1 MRQVYIFF
9 KIFNARQCWLP
20 HFVRITN
27 MNLFCK
33 SVIKNKKKIMFTTLT
48 KQMKNQT
55 NFRKVEEN
63 MDLSHIYLAVLDIW
77 VFQSKSSFMYK
88 LKNCL
93 SELLSHAHKSLHFS
107 NPIVIFVTILQ
118 ERFYCIFYMYRKL
131 SHQSSKK
138 KDLFWSV
145 PFLCLIKIISYV
157 HIMKYF
163 RHFQYYF
170 LNEYCSKPVEN
181 VSFVCTLNTF

>member
-9 KIFNARQCWLP
+9 KIFNARQCWFP

-77 VFQSKSSFMYK
+77 VFRAKVLLCISWKIAWVSCSVTRQKFALFQS
-88 LKNCL
+88 NCNICHYRTRAIL
-93 SELLSHAHKSLHFS
+93 LHFLYVS
-107 NPIVIFVTILQ
+107 KTVSSILQ
-118 ERFYCIFYMYRKL
+118 
-131 SHQSSKK
+131 KK
-138 KDLFWSV
+138 RDLFWSI
-145 PFLCLIKIISYV
+145 PFLCVMKTISYV
-157 HIMKYF
+157 HMMKYF
-163 RHFQYYF
+163 KHFQYYF
-170 LNEYCSKPVEN
+170 LDQYCSKPPEN
-181 VSFVCTLNTF
+181 VSFVCTF